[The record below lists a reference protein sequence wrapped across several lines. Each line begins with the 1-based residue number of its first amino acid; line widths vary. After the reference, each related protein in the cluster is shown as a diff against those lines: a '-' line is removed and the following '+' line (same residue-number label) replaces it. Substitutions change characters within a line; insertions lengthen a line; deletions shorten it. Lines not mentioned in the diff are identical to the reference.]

1 MAEEIKRNCNTCKSG
16 RFARCDALKN
26 NSDYQAIVNMP
37 TGWMSAEYKFKESFI
52 CNDYRCRYIEY
63 PIEVTGINRNT
74 EQYSLNKGD
83 IGKFVSIRPCA
94 EECQGKTYLGLF
106 LGDLPI
112 DISVSHNPES
122 GELNLS
128 YFSNPA
134 IFVFDLNKIVYGA
147 ESWWG
152 VIESEDDLKQ
162 ITQDT
167 IDSQWYVRILKSLE
181 AAGEDH
187 TEGCKECEEQGKDNC
202 SCINN
207 PVPVADI

>member
-1 MAEEIKRNCNTCKSG
+1 MTEAIKHNCNTCKYG
-16 RFARCDALKN
+16 LMARCEVLKSN
-26 NSDYQAIVNMP
+26 RDYQAIPKDTSMESWTNRHSFM
-37 TGWMSAEYKFKESFI
+37 ESFV
-52 CNDYRCRYIEY
+52 CDDYRCKYIEY

-74 EQYSLNKGD
+74 EQYSLNKGY

-94 EECQGKTYLGLF
+94 EDCQGKTYLGLF

-152 VIESEDDLKQ
+152 VIETEEDLKQ

-167 IDSQWYVRILKSLE
+167 IDSQWYVKALKSME
-181 AAGEDH
+181 AAG
-187 TEGCKECEEQGKDNC
+187 
-202 SCINN
+202 
-207 PVPVADI
+207 